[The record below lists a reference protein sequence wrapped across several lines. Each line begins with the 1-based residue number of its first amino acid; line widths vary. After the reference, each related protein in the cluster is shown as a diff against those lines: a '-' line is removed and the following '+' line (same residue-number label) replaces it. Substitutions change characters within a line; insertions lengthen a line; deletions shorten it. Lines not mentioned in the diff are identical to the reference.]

1 MARLLVERE
10 TIYQDEVDML
20 MEGKSVSEIMK
31 IMEEKDGKAKEN
43 PFLKVENVIKNE
55 EQREE
60 VQPTEEKV
68 ETTEEVKE
76 NTEETKE

>member
-1 MARLLVERE
+1 
-10 TIYQDEVDML
+10 

-43 PFLKVENVIKNE
+43 PFLKVENVLKKE
-55 EQREE
+55 EQKEE
-60 VQPTEEKV
+60 VEKTEEKV
-68 ETTEEVKE
+68 EETTENTQTNE